1 MKKLILASAIT
12 LALAACG
19 DDSSSPTSSN
29 GSQGTQGT
37 QGAQGQ
43 ASCTVSTTGNSVTVV
58 QVMPGSGSYTSTATK
73 YDSRYSSIKSEYVY
87 FNDVDAASECAR
99 MQEDASEWKD
109 GSMNVRCSGNTI
121 YVESV
126 DEGDLDDYEAD
137 FRENCDNFL
146 RRYQSSATSTSTVTS
161 SAEFKCE
168 VTHTDNSVTIV
179 QSYKGE
185 GFEETTTFYP
195 NEDPIGV
202 RKIMFTD
209 PEEAAEECE
218 EEKEEAVYSSNSLYN
233 VECSSN
239 AIVITKRVKDEDY
252 FGLNGYIEYYNAW
265 CKDQERRL
273 KNGEIDRYI

>member
-1 MKKLILASAIT
+1 MKKLILASAMM
-12 LALAACG
+12 LAMTAC

-29 GSQGTQGT
+29 GTQGGPA
-37 QGAQGQ
+37 GAGQ
-43 ASCTVSTTGNSVTVV
+43 ASCVVSSTGNSVTVA
-58 QVMPGSGSYTSTATK
+58 QVMPDKGTYTSTVTK
-73 YDSRYSSIKSEYVY
+73 YNSRYSNIKSEYLY
-87 FNDVDAASECAR
+87 YNDADAASECTRLQNEA
-99 MQEDASEWKD
+99 AGWKD
-109 GSMNVRCSGNTI
+109 GSMKTNCSGNMI

-146 RRYQSSATSTSTVTS
+146 RRYSSNATSTSTVTS

-252 FGLNGYIEYYNAW
+252 SGLNGYIEYYNAW

>member
-1 MKKLILASAIT
+1 M
-12 LALAACG
+12 
-19 DDSSSPTSSN
+19 
-29 GSQGTQGT
+29 
-37 QGAQGQ
+37 
-43 ASCTVSTTGNSVTVV
+43 
-58 QVMPGSGSYTSTATK
+58 
-73 YDSRYSSIKSEYVY
+73 Y

-109 GSMNVRCSGNTI
+109 GSMKVRCSGNTI
-121 YVESV
+121 YVDEV

-146 RRYQSSATSTSTVTS
+146 RRYSSNATSTSTVTS

-252 FGLNGYIEYYNAW
+252 FGLSGYIEYYNAW